1 MRLTML
7 LQADAVLATVY
18 FLSAHLITDE
28 APSTRALETLRQ
40 LHLLLERLLASQ
52 CSQCSQC
59 SSSQACQALCCCIP
73 LLFDDLHSYLFR
85 GRLLSLSRV
94 DIVEA
99 SASQPHLPLLQLVD
113 TLLLITIDICRLCV
127 VIEPV
132 ATTLT
137 SLITS
142 SFTEALILR
151 KFIALTQ
158 PASPF
163 ASLLPLPLYEEHGL
177 LLSNDVVVSFI
188 TLFYRHTLYV
198 VAHTHH
204 L

>member
-1 MRLTML
+1 MQLITL
-7 LQADAVLATVY
+7 LQADAVLATVS

-28 APSTRALETLRQ
+28 EPNTRAIETLRQ
-40 LHLLLERLLASQ
+40 LHHLLARLLASQ
-52 CSQCSQC
+52 CSQCSHH
-59 SSSQACQALCCCIP
+59 SSSHACQALCCCIP
-73 LLFDDLHSYLFR
+73 LLFDDIHSYLLR
-85 GRLLSLSRV
+85 ATLLSFSRV
-94 DIVEA
+94 DAVEA

-113 TLLLITIDICRLCV
+113 MLLLITIDVCQLCV
-127 VIEPV
+127 GIEPV

-142 SFTEALILR
+142 SFTEAIILR

-177 LLSNDVVVSFI
+177 LLSNDVVVAFV

-198 VAHTHH
+198 VAHPPH

>member
-1 MRLTML
+1 MRLTTL

-40 LHLLLERLLASQ
+40 LHLLLDRLLA
-52 CSQCSQC
+52 SQCSQC

-85 GRLLSLSRV
+85 GCLLSLSRV

-99 SASQPHLPLLQLVD
+99 STSQPHLPLLQLVD

>member
-1 MRLTML
+1 MRLTTL

-52 CSQCSQC
+52 CSQCS
-59 SSSQACQALCCCIP
+59 SSQACQALCCCIP

-85 GRLLSLSRV
+85 GCLLSLSRV
-94 DIVEA
+94 DIVEV

-132 ATTLT
+132 ATTLA

-142 SFTEALILR
+142 SFTGA
-151 KFIALTQ
+151 FSTAA
-158 PASPF
+158 ASE
-163 ASLLPLPLYEEHGL
+163 S
-177 LLSNDVVVSFI
+177 V
-188 TLFYRHTLYV
+188 
-198 VAHTHH
+198 
-204 L
+204 